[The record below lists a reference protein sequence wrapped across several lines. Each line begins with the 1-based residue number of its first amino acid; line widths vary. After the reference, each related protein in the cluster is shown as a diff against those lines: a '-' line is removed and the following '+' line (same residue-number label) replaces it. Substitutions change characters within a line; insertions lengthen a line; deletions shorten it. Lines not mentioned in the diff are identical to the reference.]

1 MECGAGDFDV
11 LKIVRAV
18 GAEDGFFVA
27 FAEEEDDVARFGE
40 FDGLLDGIGTIWD
53 VEEILV

>member
-11 LKIVRAV
+11 FKIVRAV
-18 GAEDGFFVA
+18 GAEDGFLVA
-27 FAEEEDDVARFGE
+27 FAEEEDDVARLGE
-40 FDGLLDGIGTIWD
+40 FDGLLAGIGTIWD